1 MKTVRRALISVSNKT
16 GILKFTEGLAAL
28 NIEIVSTGGT
38 AKALKEANIPVKE
51 ISELTSFPEI
61 LDGRVKTLHPKVHGG
76 ILGIRENPVHQQQM
90 ASNDIAPIDMVVVN
104 LYPFEETAAKPGA
117 TFDEIIENIDIGGPA
132 MIRSAAKNFH
142 DVLVVVQPDDYD
154 WVLEE
159 LKKNKSSLP
168 LESRFRLALKAIDLT
183 AHYDSAISSYL
194 SRLGFKDGEFK
205 LVQDFPQRLYIS
217 LEKVSDLRYGEN
229 PHQKAAFYR
238 EVTPFDAI
246 LPRCPTA
253 SGQRTLI

>member
-1 MKTVRRALISVSNKT
+1 MNTVRRVLISVSDKK
-16 GILKFTEGLAAL
+16 GILEFAKGLSAL

-38 AKALKEANIPVKE
+38 AKALKEASVPVRE
-51 ISELTSFPEI
+51 ISELTGFPEI

-76 ILGIRENPVHQQQM
+76 ILGIREDPAHQQQM
-90 ASNDIAPIDMVVVN
+90 ASNEIAPIDMVVVN
-104 LYPFEETAAKPGA
+104 LYPFEETTVKPGA

-154 WVLEE
+154 GVLEE
-159 LKKNKSSLP
+159 LKKNSLSLP
-168 LESRFRLALKAIDLT
+168 LESKFCLAQKAFALT
-183 AHYDSAISSYL
+183 ARYDSAIASYL
-194 SRLGFKDGEFK
+194 SRLGFKDGEFR
-205 LVQDFPQRLYIS
+205 LAQEFPQRMSIS

-238 EVTPFDAI
+238 ELVV
-246 LPRCPTA
+246 L
-253 SGQRTLI
+253 